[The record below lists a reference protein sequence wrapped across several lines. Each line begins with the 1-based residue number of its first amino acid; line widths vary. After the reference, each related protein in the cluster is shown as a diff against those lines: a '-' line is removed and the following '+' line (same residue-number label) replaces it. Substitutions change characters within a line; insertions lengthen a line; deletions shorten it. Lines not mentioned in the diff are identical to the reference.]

1 MFFIY
6 SFIVV
11 SFMEGCDEQ
20 LFSCPD
26 SLTFW
31 SMCNSI
37 LVEPE
42 LISRLTFKVIVFT
55 SHSCSYDYYRA
66 GDQSEP
72 MDYLKEIRMQSRKV
86 LHSRTA

>member
-1 MFFIY
+1 MFIY

-11 SFMEGCDEQ
+11 SSMEGCDEQ

-26 SLTFW
+26 SLTFQ
-31 SMCNSI
+31 SMCNLI

-66 GDQSEP
+66 AHQNQWIP
-72 MDYLKEIRMQSRKV
+72 
-86 LHSRTA
+86 